1 MLKKLLKW
9 LFYSLLTLILGI
21 SLSIYLFKD
30 RIIQEVL
37 TEVNDYLSV
46 PVNVSRVDI
55 DFLHGLPNIS
65 IAFYDVEL
73 PADAEPVVTAKRF
86 YAIINPIQ
94 IIRGNLTI
102 EKLEIIDAEINIII
116 DTSNKN
122 NISRLFKSPESEN
135 LNKEDTVA
143 SGFDLN
149 SIVLHN
155 VDVDY
160 QNNHSKASAKLNIR
174 NLIGD
179 FRLHN
184 GIYMT
189 SVDAAMDIS
198 GYRSPAWSVAD
209 VGEFTCDF
217 DLAYDVESKILKL
230 EDSQFSYRGA
240 EAGINGSIAFA
251 STPKVDL
258 KISADKV
265 SFNHLS
271 QFLPRRFTS
280 YIEQYNS
287 KGSIDFDASI
297 AGNYSR
303 NLMPEL
309 KATLAFKNVDLTD
322 ANYNAHIRD
331 LDLNCQLN
339 IKDLGNLATG
349 KFYINEGKGFLQKKP
364 FTLTFQLSD
373 FNNPV
378 YSGSLKADITT
389 SWLLAAMKFKEYNS
403 GQGEIDVSLKVQRK
417 SNQKPVFSGS
427 IDLQAVSLALN
438 DSVRISRVNGLA
450 TFNPG
455 SIALADMNVS
465 WLTSDLIMEG
475 EIEMNGSG
483 AKTDELMLRSN
494 VKSTKLAIEDV
505 VALVSS
511 SAGLFTPDSTENT
524 DLKLNLELL
533 ATLDSL
539 TFRRFKGAAV
549 TGEIFFQDKVIEV
562 VDLNGRAMG
571 GMLNLNGKMKQMPN
585 KDIVIQ
591 ANAKTKGVYLDSLFY
606 VFNNFTQDFIRQEHL
621 KGRVYADVNAS
632 MYFDETW
639 RFRRQLLSANAK
651 LGIVEGQLNNFEPI
665 MALAPY
671 LDDKDDNLAR
681 LRFSDI
687 VNNIQ
692 IRQDTVFIPEMS
704 IRTNVRNIALG
715 GYHTL
720 GQYINY
726 QLAVPIINER
736 VDKDEAFGAIQK
748 SSKGSPNLLFRIKG
762 TTSDYKVNYDLL
774 RATGNVLRLLD
785 ITQIFKKKEEAEIDS
800 SFLEDDEF
808 DWQNE

>member
-1 MLKKLLKW
+1 M
-9 LFYSLLTLILGI
+9 
-21 SLSIYLFKD
+21 
-30 RIIQEVL
+30 
-37 TEVNDYLSV
+37 
-46 PVNVSRVDI
+46 
-55 DFLHGLPNIS
+55 
-65 IAFYDVEL
+65 
-73 PADAEPVVTAKRF
+73 
-86 YAIINPIQ
+86 
-94 IIRGNLTI
+94 
-102 EKLEIIDAEINIII
+102 
-116 DTSNKN
+116 
-122 NISRLFKSPESEN
+122 
-135 LNKEDTVA
+135 
-143 SGFDLN
+143 
-149 SIVLHN
+149 
-155 VDVDY
+155 
-160 QNNHSKASAKLNIR
+160 
-174 NLIGD
+174 
-179 FRLHN
+179 
-184 GIYMT
+184 
-189 SVDAAMDIS
+189 
-198 GYRSPAWSVAD
+198 
-209 VGEFTCDF
+209 
-217 DLAYDVESKILKL
+217 
-230 EDSQFSYRGA
+230 
-240 EAGINGSIAFA
+240 
-251 STPKVDL
+251 
-258 KISADKV
+258 
-265 SFNHLS
+265 
-271 QFLPRRFTS
+271 
-280 YIEQYNS
+280 
-287 KGSIDFDASI
+287 
-297 AGNYSR
+297 
-303 NLMPEL
+303 
-309 KATLAFKNVDLTD
+309 
-322 ANYNAHIRD
+322 
-331 LDLNCQLN
+331 
-339 IKDLGNLATG
+339 
-349 KFYINEGKGFLQKKP
+349 
-364 FTLTFQLSD
+364 
-373 FNNPV
+373 
-378 YSGSLKADITT
+378 
-389 SWLLAAMKFKEYNS
+389 
-403 GQGEIDVSLKVQRK
+403 
-417 SNQKPVFSGS
+417 
-427 IDLQAVSLALN
+427 
-438 DSVRISRVNGLA
+438 
-450 TFNPG
+450 
-455 SIALADMNVS
+455 
-465 WLTSDLIMEG
+465 
-475 EIEMNGSG
+475 
-483 AKTDELMLRSN
+483 
-494 VKSTKLAIEDV
+494 
-505 VALVSS
+505 ALVSS

-549 TGEIFFQDKVIEV
+549 TGEIFFQDQVIEV

-591 ANAKTKGVYLDSLFY
+591 ANAKTKWVYLDSLFY